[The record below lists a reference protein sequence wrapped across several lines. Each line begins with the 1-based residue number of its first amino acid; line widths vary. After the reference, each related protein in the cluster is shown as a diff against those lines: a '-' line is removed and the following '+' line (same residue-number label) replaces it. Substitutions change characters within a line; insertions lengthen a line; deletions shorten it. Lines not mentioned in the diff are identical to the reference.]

1 MKNRAGWLAL
11 LVLAIAT
18 LLMVFFVIPRI
29 SGPEQ
34 EASAPPVPAIETTIA
49 DAGAVAQ
56 EKMGR
61 LAKAADESVSGLSA
75 LFAEGKTPAADAFA
89 AARGTAETAVSAL
102 AALEVP
108 ETLDAAAKN
117 QLDTVRG
124 HAEKTLALIKALPTD
139 PQQAAAAID
148 LIAKTL
154 KGEEVPA
161 PAPEAQAPTQ
171 TPAST
176 ENASPK
182 FDVLRVEPDGS
193 TVIAGNAAPG
203 SKVEVLNGD
212 KVIASVTAGESG
224 DFAAVLDTPLPPGD
238 HALALRSTDAEGK
251 TVGSDEV
258 ASVSVP
264 SSKDGKLLAL
274 VTKPGEASRIV
285 TMPEAVNEET
295 KEGRLP
301 AAETALALPDLPAV
315 SSELTGAPPISA
327 EAPAAPATSTGA
339 ATATASGTK
348 VQVTAVEI
356 EGDRLFIAGTAST
369 GGTVRG
375 YVGDQVVGEATIDGA
390 GHFVVEGQR
399 ALSVGDHTVRVELL
413 DATGKVVVAASVPF
427 SRPEGTQVAA
437 VAPAEGSVNDAMVP
451 LERGALDKQRDAL
464 SKAFGI
470 LQSLFANN
478 GQPALDDLSAAR
490 SATEIALQSLTEFQ
504 LPADA
509 SAAIT
514 DAVTKTAGAAKTA
527 FDTLHALPQS
537 VDAVRDALPEIAG
550 LVDAV
555 LSAAPAAPPQATP
568 VAQQSSSGTA
578 GQVETAA
585 ADPAAPTISQEPLQA
600 SGNSVIIRQGD
611 TLWQIARRVYG
622 KGVRY
627 TTIYLANENQISNPD
642 LIEPGQIFKVP
653 SEALPNAEELH
664 WKRMHGQPI
673 E

>member
-29 SGPEQ
+29 SEPEQ
-34 EASAPPVPAIETTIA
+34 EAAAPSVPAIETTIA
-49 DAGAVAQ
+49 DAGAEVQ

-61 LAKAADESVSGLSA
+61 LAKAAEESVSGLST
-75 LFAEGKTPAADAFA
+75 LFSEGKTPAADAFA
-89 AARGTAETAVSAL
+89 AARGTAESAVSAL

-108 ETLDAAAKN
+108 ETLDAAIKG
-117 QLDTVRG
+117 QLNTVRG
-124 HAEKTLALIKALPTD
+124 YAEKTLALIKALPAD
-139 PQQAAAAID
+139 PQQAAVAIEA
-148 LIAKTL
+148 IAKTL

-161 PAPEAQAPTQ
+161 PAAAQAPTQ
-171 TPAST
+171 APAPT
-176 ENASPK
+176 ETASPK
-182 FDVLRVEPDGS
+182 FDVLRVEPNGS

-212 KVIASVTAGESG
+212 KVIASVTVGASG
-224 DFAAVLDTPLPPGD
+224 DFAAVLDTPLTPGD

-251 TVGSDEV
+251 TVVSDEV
-258 ASVSVP
+258 ASVSIP
-264 SSKDGKLLAL
+264 SAPDGKLLAL

-285 TMPEAVNEET
+285 TAPEAVNEET
-295 KEGRLP
+295 KQARLP
-301 AAETALALPDLPAV
+301 SGEPALPELPAT
-315 SSELTGAPPISA
+315 SSEIAAAPPISA
-327 EAPAAPATSTGA
+327 EAPATPAASTPSAPV
-339 ATATASGTK
+339 TASGST

-356 EGDRLFIAGTAST
+356 EGDRLFIAGTASA

-375 YVGDQVVGEATIDGA
+375 YVGDQLVGESAIDGA

-399 ALSVGDHTVRVELL
+399 ALSVGNHTVRVELL
-413 DATGKVVVAASVPF
+413 DATGKVVVAAAVPF

-437 VAPAEGSVNDAMVP
+437 VAPAAGTADSTMVP
-451 LERGALDKQRDAL
+451 LERGAFDKQRDTL

-470 LQSLFANN
+470 LQALFANG
-478 GQPALDDLSAAR
+478 GQPAMEDVSAAR
-490 SATEIALQSLTEFQ
+490 SATELALQSLAEFQ

-509 SAAIT
+509 SAAFT
-514 DAVTKTAGAAKTA
+514 DAAAKTAGAAKA
-527 FDTLHALPQS
+527 AYDTLHALAQS
-537 VDAVRDALPEIAG
+537 VDAVREALPEIAG
-550 LVDAV
+550 LVDGV
-555 LSAAPAAPPQATP
+555 LKAAPEAPPLAAA
-568 VAQQSSSGTA
+568 VASGTSE
-578 GQVETAA
+578 QVETAA

-600 SGNSVIIRQGD
+600 SENSVIIRQGD

-627 TTIYLANENQISNPD
+627 TTIYLANEGEISNPD